1 MGDFLF
7 IRCIGGGNVGDEK
20 YDLLMIMIRIGII
33 ATEERYGWPF
43 KMVNFL
49 IALQGK
55 YAIIY
60 P

>member
-1 MGDFLF
+1 MGEFLF

-33 ATEERYGWPF
+33 ATEKQCGWPF